1 MKTTFHTP
9 WRVRL
14 EIALWRHGSAGLAV
28 LVGLLIAATLMAWLL
43 LETRSNL
50 AQTRRALALAVNP
63 VQNMQAPTPGNGD
76 AATLDT
82 LRAAL
87 AASPAPDEVVREMA
101 ALSHGLGIEWAQGE
115 FRSQAHAHTQT
126 TQWQVTQ
133 PALATYPQ
141 LRQLIDAVL
150 RAHPNVSLDQLSVQ
164 RDDTTQAQVKV
175 RLRWSIW
182 TLGEAPQR

>member
-1 MKTTFHTP
+1 MKTTLRTP

-14 EIALWRHGSAGLAV
+14 EIALWRHGSVGLAA
-28 LVGLLIAATLMAWLL
+28 LAGLLIAAALMAWLL
-43 LETRSNL
+43 LQTSSNL
-50 AQTRRALALAVNP
+50 AQTQPALALAVNP
-63 VQNMQAPTPGNGD
+63 VQKMQAPAQGNGD
-76 AATLDT
+76 AATLDK

-101 ALSHGLGIEWAQGE
+101 ALSHGLGIEWTQGE
-115 FRSQAHAHTQT
+115 FRSQAHAQTQT
-126 TQWQVTQ
+126 IQWQVAQ

-141 LRQLIDAVL
+141 LRRLIDAVL
-150 RAHPNVSLDQLSVQ
+150 RVHPNVSLDQLSVQ

-182 TLGEAPQR
+182 TLGEATQR

>member
-1 MKTTFHTP
+1 MKTTFRTP

-14 EIALWRHGSAGLAV
+14 EVALWRHGSVGHAVLAGL
-28 LVGLLIAATLMAWLL
+28 LVAATLMAWFL

-50 AQTRRALALAVNP
+50 AQTRRALELAVNP

-115 FRSQAHAHTQT
+115 FRSQAHAQTQT

-133 PALATYPQ
+133 PALTTYLQ
-141 LRQLIDAVL
+141 LRKLIDAVL
-150 RAHPNVSLDQLSVQ
+150 RAHPNVSLNQLSVQ